1 MTIAIIGIISFVVG
15 ALMMG
20 IICRNIHKESSR
32 LYGRIRELKIEN
44 GKYREMLR
52 ENGVKLEDIKRR
64 R

>member
-20 IICRNIHKESSR
+20 IVCRNIYKESGR

-52 ENGVKLEDIKRR
+52 ETGVKLEDIKRR